1 MKVISGKYKGRNLKG
16 YQLDGTRP
24 TMDRI
29 KESLFG
35 MIQEYVIDS
44 VVLDLFAGSG
54 ALGIEALSEG
64 AKSCVFVDKSN
75 MAIGTILDNI
85 KSLSIKEDYKVIKKD
100 YQEALKEFQNPF
112 TLIFLDPPYDSDS
125 IKIALIKIKEYKLLE
140 KGGILVLE
148 SDSKERLQYDDTYY
162 EKIKERQYGDK
173 FILIL
178 KRK

>member
-1 MKVISGKYKGRNLKG
+1 MSGKYKGRNLKG

-75 MAIGTILDNI
+75 MAIRTILDNI
-85 KSLSIKEDYKVIKKD
+85 KSLSIQEDYKVIKKD

-125 IKIALIKIKEYKLLE
+125 IKIALIKIKEYELL
-140 KGGILVLE
+140 KKAGILVLE
-148 SDSKERLQYDDTYY
+148 SDSKERFQYDDTYY